1 MNKYGDR
8 SFQLWLSCEV
18 ISELMETKI
27 ILIIFLDA
35 ISRVIS
41 TIVANVHKTE
51 NH

>member
-8 SFQLWLSCEV
+8 SFQLWPSCEV

-27 ILIIFLDA
+27 ILIFLDA

-41 TIVANVHKTE
+41 TIVANAHKTE

>member
-1 MNKYGDR
+1 MNKYEDR

-27 ILIIFLDA
+27 ILIFLDA

-41 TIVANVHKTE
+41 TIVANAHKTE